1 MNGVV
6 VKSTGS
12 WYRILMEGGKV
23 VECRIRGKIKLQGI
37 QSTNPIAVGD
47 KVDFEWETQEQ
58 TTGIITSIVE
68 RTNCLVRKSVNLSK
82 KSHVLAANVDR
93 CYLLV
98 TLAQP
103 ETSLLFV
110 DRFLVAA
117 ESFRIP
123 VTLLFNKADLYG
135 EKEKK
140 LFTYCKELYEKIGYL
155 CVDIDARNDKHIA
168 FLRQEIKG
176 KQVLFAGHSGTGKST
191 LTHSIDSSLILKTGE
206 ISKYHLQG
214 KHTTT
219 FAEMYPVKSGG
230 FIIDTPGI
238 KAFGLIDIDKS
249 VLGHYF
255 PEMREGLNQCK
266 FHNCQHIN
274 EPDCWVKQQ
283 VKQGEISSSRYENYL
298 QMMEEESTH
307 RKSMFE

>member
-12 WYRILMEGGKV
+12 WYRILMKGGKV

-82 KSHVLAANVDR
+82 KGHVLAANVDC

-135 EKEKK
+135 EKEK
-140 LFTYCKELYEKIGYL
+140 
-155 CVDIDARNDKHIA
+155 
-168 FLRQEIKG
+168 
-176 KQVLFAGHSGTGKST
+176 
-191 LTHSIDSSLILKTGE
+191 
-206 ISKYHLQG
+206 
-214 KHTTT
+214 
-219 FAEMYPVKSGG
+219 
-230 FIIDTPGI
+230 
-238 KAFGLIDIDKS
+238 
-249 VLGHYF
+249 
-255 PEMREGLNQCK
+255 
-266 FHNCQHIN
+266 
-274 EPDCWVKQQ
+274 
-283 VKQGEISSSRYENYL
+283 NYL
-298 QMMEEESTH
+298 ERYCH
-307 RKSMFE
+307 L